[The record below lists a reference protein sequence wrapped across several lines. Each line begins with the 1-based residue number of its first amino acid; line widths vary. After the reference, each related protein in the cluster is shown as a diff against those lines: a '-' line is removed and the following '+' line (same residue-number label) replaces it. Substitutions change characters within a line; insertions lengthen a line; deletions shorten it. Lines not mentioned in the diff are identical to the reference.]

1 MAVRVLLAPDRFSG
15 TFDAVQ
21 AARALADGWC
31 QTAPQDE
38 ISAAA
43 MSDGAAGLL
52 DAVHAAV
59 GGELIPVRA
68 VGPLGGPTA
77 AAVLH
82 VAPGDRPAGAGT
94 AYVEAGQT
102 LGTQLLGEEAQRREA
117 FDHGSS
123 ACVAPLVEAALDTGA
138 SRIVIG
144 LPATSAVHDG
154 GRGLLEAWGGM
165 DQTRERL
172 AGCDVVLAIADDIPL
187 LGLHGT
193 GAMAGQLPEI
203 GPERAQQREGE
214 LAAWAAARE
223 SEAKHV
229 ATRVNLLGGP
239 PDSERGERLATSTS
253 TGAGGGV
260 AFALRLAG
268 ARALPG
274 ADVVAA
280 AVGLRRLIEGSDLVL
295 TGGAVLDVRALAD
308 SVTATV
314 ARAALPLA
322 IPVVV
327 LAEELH
333 TSRREIAPLG
343 IAGAYEV
350 HDRRRSGPI
359 TASRPGQGSVDADP
373 RQALR
378 ERAARLARTW
388 SH

>member
-1 MAVRVLLAPDRFSG
+1 MRVLLAPDRFSG
-15 TFDAVQ
+15 TLDAVQ
-21 AARALADGWC
+21 AARALAEGWR

-38 ISAAA
+38 ISVAA

-68 VGPLGGPTA
+68 SGPLGEQTA

-82 VAPGDRPAGAGT
+82 VAPTAPQDGAGT
-94 AYVEAGQT
+94 AYVEAGQV
-102 LGTQLLGEEAQRREA
+102 LGTQLLEEAQRREA

-123 ACVAPLVEAALDTGA
+123 ACLASLLEAALDTGA
-138 SRIVIG
+138 SRLVIG
-144 LPATSAVHDG
+144 LPAMSSVHDG
-154 GRGLLEAWGGM
+154 GRGLLEAWGGLT
-165 DQTRERL
+165 QARERL
-172 AGCDVVLAIADDIPL
+172 AGRDVVLALADDIPL
-187 LGLHGT
+187 LGLHG
-193 GAMAGQLPEI
+193 AGVASGELSVI
-203 GPERAQQREGE
+203 GPERAQQRERE
-214 LAAWAAARE
+214 LASWAADRE
-223 SEAKHV
+223 REAQHV
-229 ATRVNLLGGP
+229 STRRHLLGSPVPGVP
-239 PDSERGERLATSTS
+239 GERLATSAG

-280 AVGLRRLIEGSDLVL
+280 AVELRRLVEGSDLVL

-314 ARAALPLA
+314 ARTALPLA

-350 HDRRRSGPI
+350 QERRRSGPSP
-359 TASRPGQGSVDADP
+359 AEGPGRAGADP
-373 RQALR
+373 RGALS